1 MFSIGIV
8 AHQSRT
14 TQAKSLAKQVKADF
28 ISIDTGLLGCD
39 DNHTTVQSHL
49 WALKDEWSVILEDD
63 AQPVQDFPDQLTQ
76 ALTVAPTPIVSLY
89 LGRRRPPHF
98 QHRIAA
104 ATQKADRD
112 DSHWIIGSHLLH
124 AVGYAIKTELLESL
138 LNFDSDLP
146 IDQHITRWAQ
156 TQHGHPISYTW
167 PSLVDHEDGP
177 TLVDH
182 PDGSPRRPGRK
193 AWLTGTRTEWATRCT
208 PMT

>member
-14 TQAKSLAKQVKADF
+14 TQAKNLAKQVKADF

-39 DNHTTVQSHL
+39 DNHTTVQNHL

-98 QHRIAA
+98 QHGGRGPVAGRLRA
-104 ATQKADRD
+104 
-112 DSHWIIGSHLLH
+112 LMP
-124 AVGYAIKTELLESL
+124 SL
-138 LNFDSDLP
+138 LP
-146 IDQHITRWAQ
+146 
-156 TQHGHPISYTW
+156 
-167 PSLVDHEDGP
+167 
-177 TLVDH
+177 
-182 PDGSPRRPGRK
+182 PR
-193 AWLTGTRTEWATRCT
+193 ADAH
-208 PMT
+208 